1 MWFIHNY
8 SCDCRL
14 ENNSLTCSLYF
25 VFYTGPG
32 CLWIYRL
39 CNFKLHNIH
48 IQDLTCMTLHKLTGG
63 LCFKPSAMVEK
74 LWAIIWNKY
83 FSSLFEIKLSSYSES
98 ELVPVT
104 RYVKIQLFE
113 VYTQSTCETY
123 YTLLLLNSLRMRSWC
138 QNI

>member
-1 MWFIHNY
+1 
-8 SCDCRL
+8 
-14 ENNSLTCSLYF
+14 
-25 VFYTGPG
+25 
-32 CLWIYRL
+32 
-39 CNFKLHNIH
+39 
-48 IQDLTCMTLHKLTGG
+48 MTLHKLTGG